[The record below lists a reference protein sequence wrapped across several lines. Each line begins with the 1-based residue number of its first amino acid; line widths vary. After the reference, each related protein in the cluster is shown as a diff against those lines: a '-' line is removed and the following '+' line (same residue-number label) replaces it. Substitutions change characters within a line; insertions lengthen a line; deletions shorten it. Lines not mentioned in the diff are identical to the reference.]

1 MRRTT
6 VRRTAVAASAL
17 SLALLVGAC
26 GSDKTV
32 DAAPEGKDKG
42 KESAAAAEPAGK
54 ALSQTELDKL
64 VLAGSDLKNHRVAKP
79 SKVDLAA
86 VKSATADKSECKP
99 LVDAVALRSAGKPAA
114 TSARKITR
122 VPRKPAEDASPEEKL
137 EAGLTGLGT
146 TTLMSDTL
154 GSYEG
159 QGAQDALAELRAA
172 GRACAGG
179 FTVAT
184 GSDRTKYTKVAP
196 HTYTGGDEAAAFTLT
211 MDLEGEPSTSQLVT
225 VRKGSTLVT
234 FYAQSFTG
242 RTEQPKAEIEAQL
255 AKLG

>member
-6 VRRTAVAASAL
+6 VRRTVVTASAL

-26 GSDKTV
+26 GSDKSV
-32 DAAPEGKDKG
+32 DAAPEGKG
-42 KESAAAAEPAGK
+42 REGATAAEPTAK
-54 ALSQTELDKL
+54 ALSQAELDKL
-64 VLAGSDLKNHRVAKP
+64 VLAGGDLKNHKVAKP
-79 SKVDLAA
+79 SEVDLVA
-86 VKSATADKSECKP
+86 VKNATADKSECKP

-114 TSARKITR
+114 TSARKITT

-137 EAGLTGLGT
+137 EAGLTGLGN

-159 QGAQDALAELRAA
+159 EGAQDALAELRAA
-172 GRACAGG
+172 GGACAGG
-179 FTVAT
+179 FTVT
-184 GSDRTKYTKVAP
+184 SGSDRTKYTEVAP
-196 HTYTGGDEAAAFTLT
+196 AAYTGGDEAVAFTLT

-242 RTEQPKAEIEAQL
+242 KTEQPKAEIEAQL

>member
-26 GSDKTV
+26 GADKTV
-32 DAAPEGKDKG
+32 DAAPEGKNKG
-42 KESAAAAEPAGK
+42 KESAAAAEPAAK
-54 ALSQTELDKL
+54 ALSQAELDKL
-64 VLAGSDLKNHRVAKP
+64 VLAEADLKSHKVAEP

-86 VKSATADKSECKP
+86 AKGATADKTECKP
-99 LVDAVALRSAGKPAA
+99 LVDAVALRSAGTPVA
-114 TSARKITR
+114 TSARKITT
-122 VPRKPAEDASPEEKL
+122 VPQKPAEDASPEEKL
-137 EAGLTGLGT
+137 KAGLAGLSS

-159 QGAQDALAELRAA
+159 EGAQDALAELRAA
-172 GRACAGG
+172 GKACAGG
-179 FTVAT
+179 FTVVT
-184 GSDRTKYTKVAP
+184 GSDKTKYTKVTPGA
-196 HTYTGGDEAAAFTLT
+196 YAGDDEAVAFTLT

-234 FYAQSFTG
+234 FYAQNFSG
-242 RTEQPKAEIEAQL
+242 KTEQPKAEIEAQL